1 MSLIETHSLPCQT
14 STNAKALAS
23 IARLAAVL
31 LIVGAATEN
40 VTCWLFLRREKIL
53 ITACDVCYWPNSA
66 VAAWRPGRRLSGD
79 KLPTRPGAS
88 RRDLRPRSTAHTMT
102 HLCQVR
108 SL

>member
-40 VTCWLFLRREKIL
+40 VTRWLFLLREKIL
-53 ITACDVCYWPNSA
+53 ITACDVCYWRAPWKGGAFQWVQVPPGKRSSRKQPEQL
-66 VAAWRPGRRLSGD
+66 WR
-79 KLPTRPGAS
+79 
-88 RRDLRPRSTAHTMT
+88 
-102 HLCQVR
+102 
-108 SL
+108 

>member
-40 VTCWLFLRREKIL
+40 VTRWLFLLREKIL
-53 ITACDVCYWPNSA
+53 ITACDVCYWPNPA
-66 VAAWRPGRRLSGD
+66 DFGGAAGRQLSGVHRKSSD
-79 KLPTRPGAS
+79 VWPG
-88 RRDLRPRSTAHTMT
+88 T
-102 HLCQVR
+102 
-108 SL
+108 